1 MPWPPKV
8 FWVGLIIYY
17 GWAAL
22 CWIAEAT
29 YGVNHIKLAPFWYA
43 AVLGTY
49 LIPLL
54 MSIIYFYFP
63 EKAEEARTRGGG

>member
-8 FWVGLIIYY
+8 FWVGLVVYY
-17 GWAAL
+17 GFVAI

-29 YGVNHIKLAPFWYA
+29 SGINHIPTAAFWYA
-43 AVLGTY
+43 SFLGTF
-49 LIPLL
+49 LIPLF

-63 EKAEEARTRGGG
+63 EKAEEARGGS